1 MKKIFCYFFIF
12 AVLFSSSWSQDS
24 TIANKLEV
32 ASAIQLV
39 ETWINAQMEYSDLP
53 GLSVGIVHD
62 QDLIWSKGFGCSDVG
77 KKFPMMPQTIFR
89 IASVTKLFTCTAIM
103 QLRDQ
108 GKLQLD
114 DPIQQYLPW
123 FKIKNRFTDAPD
135 ITIRHLMTHSSGLP
149 REAAFP
155 YWTDHKFPT
164 LEQMIDALPGQETT
178 YPSETKWKYSNLGM
192 ALLGQIV
199 AVASGEDYENYI
211 QSHILDPL
219 QMTSTSVN
227 LTDEH
232 KKRLATGYG
241 RRLSDGTRK
250 IMPFTNS
257 KGLTPAANISST
269 VEDLAKFA
277 ALQFRDGNVAGNQ
290 ILKGSTLREMQRV
303 HWLQP
308 SWNSGWGL
316 GFSTWQ
322 RDSKT
327 FIGHGGWVAGYRTQL
342 LICPG
347 DKIAVIVMSN
357 AEDGSPSFFAN
368 KIFDVVAPAIKNA
381 VVPPAE
387 VAEFNPAWQI
397 YVGKYSDPTD
407 WDYEVMILNNRLVLY
422 GYDYPPEENPN
433 AGIIE
438 LTPVTEHTFR
448 MTGENGDGELLTF
461 EIDSDGKVA
470 RIKKGENYIYPVRN
484 LKSQKANTK

>member
-1 MKKIFCYFFIF
+1 MKKIFCYFFIL
-12 AVLFSSSWSQDS
+12 ALLISSAWPQESP
-24 TIANKLEV
+24 IASKSEV
-32 ASAIQLV
+32 VSAIQLA
-39 ETWINAQMEYSDLP
+39 ETWITAEMEYFDLP
-53 GLSVGIVHD
+53 GLSVGIVYD
-62 QDLIWSKGFGCSDVG
+62 QDLIWSQGFGCANVEQ
-77 KKFPMMPQTIFR
+77 KTPMTRQTIFR
-89 IASVTKLFTCTAIM
+89 IASITKLFTCTAIM

-114 DPIQQYLPW
+114 DPIQKYLPW
-123 FKIKNRFTDAPD
+123 FKIKNQFSDAPE
-135 ITIRHLMTHSSGLP
+135 ITIRHLMTHTSGLP

-164 LEQMIDALPGQETT
+164 LEQIIEALPEQETI

-192 ALLGQIV
+192 ALLGEIV
-199 AVASGEDYENYI
+199 AAASGEVYENYI
-211 QSHILDPL
+211 QNHILAPL

-227 LTDEH
+227 LSDHH
-232 KKRLATGYG
+232 KRRLATGYG
-241 RRLSDGTRK
+241 RRLPDGTRK
-250 IMPFTNS
+250 IMPFTDS
-257 KGLTPAANISST
+257 RGLTPAANMSST

-277 ALQFRDGNVAGNQ
+277 ALQFRDGNEAGNQ

-316 GFSTWQ
+316 GFSNWQ
-322 RDSKT
+322 RDGKT
-327 FIGHGGWVAGYRTQL
+327 FIGHSGWVAGYRTQL
-342 LICPG
+342 LICSG
-347 DKIAVIVMSN
+347 EKIAVIVMSN

-368 KIFDVVAPAIKNA
+368 KIFDVVAPAIKKA
-381 VVPPAE
+381 AAPTTDI
-387 VAEFNPAWQI
+387 AEFNPAWQI

-433 AGIIE
+433 AGVID
-438 LTPVTEHTFR
+438 LTPVKDHTFR
-448 MTGENGDGELLTF
+448 MTGENGDGELVIF
-461 EIDSDGKVA
+461 EMDSNGKVA

-484 LKSQKANTK
+484 TKTQKTKSK